1 MNTPATV
8 RSQKP
13 MLLKGVLS
21 FLDSRTGT
29 FAIALLFTLGM
40 IHNYVFPLNSLLYTT
55 GVKGQDC
62 GQMIW
67 NLWFANEAITS
78 GHNPFSTNLIFYP
91 LGANLAHHTLA
102 AGFFPITFLVKK
114 LSANDPLYPL
124 YAFKTIILLSF
135 TLLLTFSYLTLREI
149 GLTLWAAFIPAI
161 GYAFSNFYLL
171 HVIHI
176 NHLAGF
182 LIPLT
187 ALFLIRAYKNPASV
201 NLLIAA
207 LAAS

>member
-13 MLLKGVLS
+13 MPVKGVLS
-21 FLDSRTGT
+21 FLDSRAGT
-29 FAIALLFTLGM
+29 FVIALLFTLVM

-55 GVKGQDC
+55 GIKGQDC

-67 NLWFANEAITS
+67 NLWFANEAISS

-91 LGANLAHHTLA
+91 VGANLAHHTLA

-124 YAFKTIILLSF
+124 YAYRLMVLLCF
-135 TLLLTFSYLTLREI
+135 TLSLYSSFLLLREVGI
-149 GLTLWAAFIPAI
+149 SRWAAATTAVA
-161 GYAFSNFYLL
+161 YSFSHFYML
-171 HVIHI
+171 HLIHM

-182 LIPLT
+182 FIPLT
-187 ALFLIRAYKNPASV
+187 ALLAVRAYR
-201 NLLIAA
+201 
-207 LAAS
+207 